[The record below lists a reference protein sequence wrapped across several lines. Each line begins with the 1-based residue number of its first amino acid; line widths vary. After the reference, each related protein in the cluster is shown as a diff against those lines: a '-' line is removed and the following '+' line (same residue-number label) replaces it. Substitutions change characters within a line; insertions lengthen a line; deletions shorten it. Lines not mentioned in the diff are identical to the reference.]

1 MALVRGFIWGKPR
14 EHNDTSPQSS
24 FDFALPFLE
33 TEENKLNKVCR
44 NSAQKKKI
52 ASKSSRHISMQDNF
66 LIDWIMSLIEFKSPL
81 KLCSPFLEAASQES
95 LPLRA
100 ANCTCI

>member
-1 MALVRGFIWGKPR
+1 
-14 EHNDTSPQSS
+14 
-24 FDFALPFLE
+24 
-33 TEENKLNKVCR
+33 
-44 NSAQKKKI
+44 
-52 ASKSSRHISMQDNF
+52 MQDNF